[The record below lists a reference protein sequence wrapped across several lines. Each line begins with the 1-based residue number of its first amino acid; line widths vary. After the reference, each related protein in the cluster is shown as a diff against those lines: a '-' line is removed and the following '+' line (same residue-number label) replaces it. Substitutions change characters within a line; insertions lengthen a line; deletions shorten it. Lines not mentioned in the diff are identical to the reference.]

1 MRLAVTLIDNGEWQQ
16 TCSSGRLSIY
26 LNICRGCLK
35 TSLSGTTF
43 TARWRL
49 NDHHLMIKDM
59 LCFVYK
65 HILQKMSRIFITYLY
80 ILAINGQMG
89 EVRFDLLLAHVS
101 GVPHVM
107 IADESLYPGQ
117 IRPLGFEE
125 VVFSAQHIDDDCKR
139 LLVPGVLVHHRSF
152 SR

>member
-1 MRLAVTLIDNGEWQQ
+1 
-16 TCSSGRLSIY
+16 
-26 LNICRGCLK
+26 
-35 TSLSGTTF
+35 
-43 TARWRL
+43 
-49 NDHHLMIKDM
+49 M

-65 HILQKMSRIFITYLY
+65 HIFTEMSRTFRTYLY
-80 ILAINGQMG
+80 ILAVNGQTG

-101 GVPHVM
+101 GLPHVM
-107 IADESLYPGQ
+107 KADESFYPGQ

-139 LLVPGVLVHHRSF
+139 LLVPGVLVHHSST